1 MKLIECT
8 IIGLF
13 IFAKGGVDGANKID
27 TEIDNAFPTFAE
39 PYFLNIASISRSSN
53 NRKEKQD
60 WCKMANPK
68 TSLAGDHSMCIY
80 PKGKFGKECGAGGSE
95 SAFRKYQIDEIIKE
109 HNKWRARVAKGDEI
123 RGAPGPQ
130 PPASNMKALQWDDEL
145 AQIAERWAYQCSG
158 GHDQNRVSQRFQVGQ
173 NVAKQSMW
181 SYGQEIQLEVDWATP
196 IKNWYDEVQQF
207 DKNSQKGLGESDSM
221 MYRMRVGHYSALVW
235 ADTYL
240 VGCAA
245 VKWYADS
252 SKMGASIIY
261 VCNYG
266 PAGNYVNQPLYKV
279 GKACSACDGDFPKCN
294 DNLCYPSTSSSS
306 AKARHDKG
314 KKRFIPWRLDIHK
327 GYKKR
332 RNKYL
337 KQMKGRMINTNK
349 KSKKNWRMRIGEE
362 LENEKEKRRI
372 RRKKYEMK
380 KEAAKKNKQLRN
392 KDGNEK
398 KTAKKNKYKQE
409 AFRLLKR
416 LYALLKHL

>member
-1 MKLIECT
+1 MKLKECT

-27 TEIDNAFPTFAE
+27 TEIDNASPTFAE
-39 PYFLNIASISRSSN
+39 PHFLNLASISRSFRDFIN
-53 NRKEKQD
+53 NRKEKPD

-80 PKGKFGKECGAGGSE
+80 TKGKFGKECGAGGSE
-95 SAFRKYQIDEIIKE
+95 SAFRKYQIDEIIKQ
-109 HNKWRARVAKGDEI
+109 HNKWRAKVAKGGEM

-145 AQIAERWAYQCSG
+145 AQIAERWAYQCTG

-181 SYGQEIQLEVDWATP
+181 SFGQEIQLEADWATP

-207 DKNSQKGLGESDSM
+207 DKKSQKGLGESDSM
-221 MYRMRVGHYSALVW
+221 RHRMAVGHYSALVW

-266 PAGNYVNQPLYKV
+266 PAGNYMNEPLYKV

-294 DNLCYPSTSSSS
+294 DNLCYPSSSSS

-314 KKRFIPWRLDIHK
+314 KKRFVPWRQNIHK

-337 KQMKGRMINTNK
+337 KQMKARKKKKNNTNK
-349 KSKKNWRMRIGEE
+349 KSKTYKNK
-362 LENEKEKRRI
+362 KEKRRM
-372 RRKKYEMK
+372 RR
-380 KEAAKKNKQLRN
+380 
-392 KDGNEK
+392 
-398 KTAKKNKYKQE
+398 KYKQE

-416 LYALLKHL
+416 LHALLLKIL